1 MTAETMQDMVIEA
14 TAQDGSVSEVPLG
27 DIATIGETE
36 SPSSI
41 YRENQ
46 ERYMTVSADVD
57 DSHNVSLVS
66 NDVQEVI
73 DDYELPDGITVEIQ
87 GESVT
92 VGDAVADLIKVIL
105 LALVLTYLIM
115 VAQFQS
121 LRSPFIVMFTIPL
134 AFTGGFLALLISG
147 FDVSVIALLGFLV
160 LTGVVVN
167 NGIVLV
173 DCINQLRLDGMEL
186 REAIVA
192 AGKIRLRPILMTALT
207 TILALITMA
216 FGYGMGA
223 EMVQPM
229 AIVCVGG
236 LTYATFMT
244 LFVVPVMYDLFHRK
258 VPKGKKKLG
267 QKGEEKDLIPAEEDS

>member
-1 MTAETMQDMVIEA
+1 
-14 TAQDGSVSEVPLG
+14 
-27 DIATIGETE
+27 
-36 SPSSI
+36 
-41 YRENQ
+41 
-46 ERYMTVSADVD
+46 MTVSADVD
-57 DSHNVSLVS
+57 DSQNVSLVS

-134 AFTGGFLALLISG
+134 ALTGVFLALLISG

-173 DCINQLRLDGMEL
+173 DCINQLRLEMC
-186 REAIVA
+186 
-192 AGKIRLRPILMTALT
+192 IRDSSSGASSKEIDSYGADPRRRNKN
-207 TILALITMA
+207 
-216 FGYGMGA
+216 GY
-223 EMVQPM
+223 
-229 AIVCVGG
+229 
-236 LTYATFMT
+236 YKF
-244 LFVVPVMYDLFHRK
+244 K
-258 VPKGKKKLG
+258 
-267 QKGEEKDLIPAEEDS
+267 